1 MVKIVLE
8 SGVLDVS
15 ENVNFPI
22 TFSIAEIKDV
32 SVRKGTFSK
41 SITLPGTDNNHQ
53 LLGHYYDVNI
63 QEGTFNINTL
73 THCQVIQNDVPILED
88 VLLQL
93 VSVDKIQTASNYE
106 QQITYTVLIK
116 DTKAEFFSSITNKE
130 LNDLDFSDCNHEWSA
145 ATIVN
150 TFAHDVTKKFKYVMP
165 QCFDV
170 NNYQINEFKP
180 AIYAKVYFDRIFA
193 TAGFSYTW
201 ADLEAANFDKLLIPY
216 NGDVNNFDFSDFLV
230 QATNTWTTSYVQ
242 PVGRNYDFAEDVN
255 SGWFEVIDAQNLFDP
270 AVGEYTSPFD
280 TNSQAAQHYQY
291 EIQVTGDLILDNSS
305 GADARLI
312 GSGPLIF
319 QPTDLVKNVYNIQFK
334 VNVNGSGNV
343 IVNGTQK
350 FTVVGD
356 PANPTPLPNGQTV
369 IGTISDTITF
379 TAIGNGTGLPY
390 TISPGDIQVT
400 VVGVRIINMNLNN
413 QAQLPSINNYTKWVD
428 HATATTPVQ
437 VDVIADLN
445 LSLKI
450 LPSSNLI
457 PIGQTIIIN
466 DYIPKKIKQS
476 DFVKSILKM
485 YNLYVEQDEDNPYNL
500 ILRHRDEYY
509 DSGQEKDW
517 SSKIAK
523 DKDQSLTFLPDIT
536 KKKIRLTY
544 TPDKD
549 PYNEAY
555 TNATAETY
563 GQVEYTY
570 DNEYVKDVDIQSII
584 FSPTPIGRTLFEAY
598 VPLINGA
605 APKTQLR
612 ILFDGGLATCNA
624 YNIYEYG
631 TTGAIGETQYP
642 MLGHF
647 NNALLP
653 TFDINFGV
661 NDFYFYQVQSLTPNN
676 LYNLYWRRTINQ
688 INTGKMLTAF
698 FNLNESDIQSLKLND
713 KIYINNSWW
722 NINKIQ
728 DYNAQQKGLTKVE
741 LISVD
746 QDIDLAPVQT
756 GNGLILDDVNSA
768 GAILALAQQS
778 SEVNNV
784 VLRGASAT
792 IIGKGN
798 VVSSGVSGIIV
809 GNNKSLESNG
819 IAADNINGT
828 PQVYYKKYCATI
840 TQTGTNDPVVTV
852 LENTIGDIVWTRVI
866 TGFYEGTLAGA
877 FTSDKTLV
885 FIGVEIDITQA
896 RRNTDDI
903 VSILTMADSILDQTA
918 SEIRVYE

>member
-73 THCQVIQNDVPILED
+73 THCQVIQNDVPILVD

-93 VSVDKIQTASNYE
+93 VSVNKIQTASNYE
-106 QQITYTVLIK
+106 QEITYTVLIK

-145 ATIVN
+145 ATIVS
-150 TFAHDVTKKFKYVMP
+150 TFAHSVVKKFKYVMP

-193 TAGFSYTW
+193 SAGFSYTW

-216 NGDVNNFDFSDFLV
+216 NGDVNNFDFADLLV

-242 PVGRNYDFAEDVN
+242 PVGRNYSFLEDVN
-255 SGWFEVIDAQNLFDP
+255 SGWTEVIDLQNLFDP
-270 AVGEYTSPFD
+270 AVGEYTSPFN
-280 TNSQAAQHYQY
+280 TNSQAGQHYKY
-291 EIQVTGDLILDNSS
+291 EIQFTGDLILDNSS

-312 GSGPLIF
+312 ATGGFSPNLA
-319 QPTDLVKNVYNIQFK
+319 VKNKYRIGFVVK
-334 VNVNGSGNV
+334 VNGS
-343 IVNGTQK
+343 TQPGSPGYQWIT
-350 FTVVGD
+350 FEND
-356 PANPTPLPNGQTV
+356 PANPTPLPPGQTV
-369 IGTISDTITF
+369 LGTFSNTITF
-379 TAIGNGTGLPY
+379 VAVDNGGGMPH
-390 TISPGDIQVT
+390 TIAAGDIQISVL
-400 VVGVRIINMNLNN
+400 VLEVKNE
-413 QAQLPSINNYTKWVD
+413 QNYVEWSSTYDQTKWVD
-428 HATATTPVQ
+428 DATGLTPVQ
-437 VDVIADLN
+437 VDVIVADLN
-445 LSLKI
+445 ISMKI

-457 PIGQTIIIN
+457 PIGETIIIN

-476 DFVKSILKM
+476 DFVKSIFKM
-485 YNLYVEQDEDNPYNL
+485 YNLYVDLDEDNPYNL

-523 DKDQSLTFLPDIT
+523 DREQSLTFLPDIT

-555 TNATAETY
+555 TNATSETY

-584 FSPTPIGRTLFEAY
+584 FSPTPVGRTLFDAY

-612 ILFDGGLATCNA
+612 ILFDGGVATCNA

-653 TFDINFGV
+653 IFDINFGV

-746 QDIDLAPVQT
+746 QDIDLAPIQT
-756 GNGLILDDVNSA
+756 GNGIILDDVNSA
-768 GAILALAQQS
+768 GAILGLAQQS

-885 FIGVEIDITQA
+885 FIGTAIDITQA
-896 RRNTDDI
+896 SRNTVDDVVI
-903 VSILTMADSILDQTA
+903 VTMGDSILDQTA
-918 SEIRVYE
+918 LEIRVYE